1 MGFELVKLISIIL
14 GYVLASISVGLTYP
28 FMSGLSLIAPSASFS
43 LDDISMVVLFTTLW
57 ALPGFVIIRG
67 LMWYFQVEN
76 VFSFLVGGTLNGF
89 LSTLVVWQVV
99 LPATLFS
106 AAVAGLVCLITERF
120 ILKKWPPKKVMD
132 ET

>member
-1 MGFELVKLISIIL
+1 
-14 GYVLASISVGLTYP
+14 
-28 FMSGLSLIAPSASFS
+28 
-43 LDDISMVVLFTTLW
+43 MVVLFTTLW